1 MGRAWQIQKAQ
12 PWARQ
17 AREAENQSCSR
28 FWREFINQVKL
39 VLNLVICR
47 YLFYDENSMISEIYV
62 SKIKEILQKHLNLN
76 EKVFVFGSSV
86 ENEKFGDVDL
96 AIVSEQAVD
105 DKILRHVR
113 EDLEESTL
121 PYKFDLV
128 DINQTNDPFR
138 TRVLNGPKLW
148 II

>member
-1 MGRAWQIQKAQ
+1 M
-12 PWARQ
+12 
-17 AREAENQSCSR
+17 
-28 FWREFINQVKL
+28 VK
-39 VLNLVICR
+39 
-47 YLFYDENSMISEIYV
+47 EIYV
-62 SKIKEILQKHLNLN
+62 DRVREILKKHLTGG
-76 EKVFVFGSSV
+76 ERAFIFGSSV

-96 AIVSEQAVD
+96 AVVSEQAVD
-105 DKILRHVR
+105 EKVMRHIR
-113 EDLEESTL
+113 EDFDESTL

>member
-1 MGRAWQIQKAQ
+1 M
-12 PWARQ
+12 
-17 AREAENQSCSR
+17 
-28 FWREFINQVKL
+28 VT
-39 VLNLVICR
+39 
-47 YLFYDENSMISEIYV
+47 EIYIN
-62 SKIKEILQKHLNLN
+62 KIKEILQKHLKHN
-76 EKVFVFGSSV
+76 EKVFIFGSSV

-96 AIVSEQAVD
+96 AVVSEQAVEE
-105 DKILRHVR
+105 KVMHHIR

-138 TRVLNGPKLW
+138 TRVLDGPKIW

>member
-1 MGRAWQIQKAQ
+1 M
-12 PWARQ
+12 
-17 AREAENQSCSR
+17 
-28 FWREFINQVKL
+28 VT
-39 VLNLVICR
+39 
-47 YLFYDENSMISEIYV
+47 EIYINR
-62 SKIKEILQKHLNLN
+62 IKEILQKHLTNN
-76 EKVFVFGSSV
+76 EKVFIFGSSV
-86 ENEKFGDVDL
+86 DGEKFGDVDL
-96 AIVSEQAVD
+96 AVVSEQSVD
-105 DKILRHVR
+105 ERIMRQIR

>member
-1 MGRAWQIQKAQ
+1 M
-12 PWARQ
+12 
-17 AREAENQSCSR
+17 
-28 FWREFINQVKL
+28 V
-39 VLNLVICR
+39 
-47 YLFYDENSMISEIYV
+47 DENYIV
-62 SKIKEILQKHLNLN
+62 KIKEIVEKHLTGR
-76 EKVFVFGSSV
+76 EKVFIFGSSV

-105 DKILRHVR
+105 DVVMRHIR

-128 DINQTNDPFR
+128 DINKSNDPFR
-138 TRVLNGPKLW
+138 TRVLNGPKIW

>member
-1 MGRAWQIQKAQ
+1 M
-12 PWARQ
+12 
-17 AREAENQSCSR
+17 
-28 FWREFINQVKL
+28 VT
-39 VLNLVICR
+39 
-47 YLFYDENSMISEIYV
+47 EIYINR
-62 SKIKEILQKHLNLN
+62 IKEILQKHLNSN

-96 AIVSEQAVD
+96 AVFSEQAVD
-105 DKILRHVR
+105 ETKLRHIR

-138 TRVLNGPKLW
+138 TRVLNGPKIW

>member
-1 MGRAWQIQKAQ
+1 MLY
-12 PWARQ
+12 
-17 AREAENQSCSR
+17 N
-28 FWREFINQVKL
+28 NVM
-39 VLNLVICR
+39 V
-47 YLFYDENSMISEIYV
+47 DEKYIIR
-62 SKIKEILQKHLNLN
+62 IREILEKHLTYN
-76 EKVFVFGSSV
+76 EKVFIFGSSV

-96 AIVSEQAVD
+96 AIVSQRIVD
-105 DKILRHVR
+105 EKVMHYIR

-138 TRVLNGPKLW
+138 TRVLNGPKIW